1 VTKPKFTVR
10 LLRLAEEDLNDIL
23 EYIAADNPPAAAAAL
38 DQIENDLRLLSQ
50 QPQLGRIPE
59 EEDLVRMGY
68 RFLVVGDYLIF
79 YTLEERTIFVHRIVH
94 GARDYLRLL

>member
-1 VTKPKFTVR
+1 MTKPEFTVR
-10 LLRLAEEDLNDIL
+10 LLRAAEEDLNDII
-23 EYIAADNPPAAAAAL
+23 EYIAADNPSAAAAVL
-38 DQIENDLRLLSQ
+38 DRIENDLRLLSQ

-68 RFLVVGDYLIF
+68 RFLIVRDYLIF
-79 YTLEERTIFVHRIVH
+79 YTLEERAVLVHRIVH

>member
-1 VTKPKFTVR
+1 VTKSKFTVR
-10 LLRLAEEDLNDIL
+10 LLRAAEEDLNDIL
-23 EYIAADNPPAAAAAL
+23 EYIAADNPSAAAAAL
-38 DQIENDLRLLSQ
+38 NRIENDFRLLSQ

-68 RFLVVGDYLIF
+68 RFLVVRYYLIF
-79 YTLEERTIFVHRIVH
+79 YTLEERTILVHRIVH

>member
-1 VTKPKFTVR
+1 MTKPEFTVR
-10 LLRLAEEDLNDIL
+10 LLRAAEEDLNDII
-23 EYIAADNPPAAAAAL
+23 EYIAADNPSAAAAVL
-38 DQIENDLRLLSQ
+38 DRIENDLRLLSQ

-68 RFLVVGDYLIF
+68 RFLIVRDYLIF
-79 YTLEERTIFVHRIVH
+79 YTLEEKTILVHRIVH

>member
-1 VTKPKFTVR
+1 MTKPKFTVR
-10 LLRLAEEDLNDIL
+10 LLRSAEEDLNDIL
-23 EYIAADNPPAAAAAL
+23 EYIAADNPSAAAAVL
-38 DQIENDLRLLSQ
+38 DRIENDLRLMSQ

-68 RFLVVGDYLIF
+68 RFLVVRDYLIF
-79 YTLEERTIFVHRIVH
+79 YTLEERTILVHRIVH